1 MLFSGDF
8 SAVVCQSDSGSGSAQ
23 TGGVSGGASG
33 GAVKDILADKGGEI
47 HTITTGHTVQEV
59 IDTLNSFKI
68 GALVVADDNNCP
80 IGIVS
85 ERDVVVGI
93 GQKGKELFAEKVDTI
108 MTANPVCCAPD
119 ARVHD
124 VMQKM
129 TDGRFRHMPVVSDG
143 KLCGMISIGDVVR
156 KRLLELEYENKQ
168 MMAYMS
174 G

>member
-8 SAVVCQSDSGSGSAQ
+8 STAIYQSDSGSGSGPA
-23 TGGVSGGASG
+23 GGSSGGASG
-33 GAVKDILADKGGEI
+33 GAVKDILADKGGDI
-47 HTITTGHTVQEV
+47 HTITTKHTVQEV
-59 IDTLNSFKI
+59 IDMLNSFKI
-68 GALVVADDNNCP
+68 GALVVADDDNRP
-80 IGIVS
+80 VGIVS

-93 GQKGKELFAEKVDTI
+93 GQKGKGLFTDKIDTI
-108 MTANPVCCAPD
+108 MTANPICCAPD

-129 TDGRFRHMPVVSDG
+129 TDGRFRHMPVVSEG

>member
-8 SAVVCQSDSGSGSAQ
+8 SAAVYQSDGGSGSGQ
-23 TGGVSGGASG
+23 TGGASG

-93 GQKGKELFAEKVDTI
+93 GQKGKELFTETVDKI

-156 KRLLELEYENKQ
+156 KRLLELEYENEQ

>member
-8 SAVVCQSDSGSGSAQ
+8 SAAIYQSDSGSGSGPA
-23 TGGVSGGASG
+23 GGSSGGASG
-33 GAVKDILADKGGEI
+33 GAVKDILADKGGDI
-47 HTITTGHTVQEV
+47 HTITTKHTVQEV
-59 IDTLNSFKI
+59 IDMLNSFKI
-68 GALVVADDNNCP
+68 GALVVADDDNRP
-80 IGIVS
+80 VGIVS

-93 GQKGKELFAEKVDTI
+93 GQKGKGLFTDKIDTI
-108 MTANPVCCAPD
+108 MTANPICCAPD

-129 TDGRFRHMPVVSDG
+129 TDGRFRHMPVVSEG